1 MWDHFS
7 FGCPDGI
14 PRLDKRMRPDIRCC
28 SYAQKCFWNCQ
39 TWGNLSCGWAGEK
52 TPRWKMYRHSW
63 RWVGW
68 STGILACCRKAN
80 HVDCKKKVLAILH
93 FVAPLHDSV
102 GNGKIFFSE
111 ATIGSSLPV
120 FCHTFEP
127 CLGQFCWKLTPD
139 HWKMLLWPWIL
150 KGVNL
155 NLSWTTTL
163 MWCGYHRW
171 HWSKTTFLF
180 QI

>member
-1 MWDHFS
+1 M
-7 FGCPDGI
+7 
-14 PRLDKRMRPDIRCC
+14 
-28 SYAQKCFWNCQ
+28 
-39 TWGNLSCGWAGEK
+39 LSNRKITRKEVAK
-52 TPRWKMYRHSW
+52 SLH
-63 RWVGW
+63 
-68 STGILACCRKAN
+68 CRKAN

-139 HWKMLLWPWIL
+139 HWKMLLWP
-150 KGVNL
+150 
-155 NLSWTTTL
+155 
-163 MWCGYHRW
+163 
-171 HWSKTTFLF
+171 
-180 QI
+180 